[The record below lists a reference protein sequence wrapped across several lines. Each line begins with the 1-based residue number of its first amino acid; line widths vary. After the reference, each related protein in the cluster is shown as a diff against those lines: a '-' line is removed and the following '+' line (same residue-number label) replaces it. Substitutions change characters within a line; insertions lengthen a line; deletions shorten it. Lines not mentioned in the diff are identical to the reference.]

1 MIKLPNE
8 LTIAQ
13 VDSYKSQILPQID
26 DLDVITIDDGD
37 LARID
42 TIGVQ
47 FMIAVL
53 TYITDQG
60 KQIQWKSNSSVLKES
75 VTQLGINE
83 AIFLQYI
90 AE

>member
-47 FMIAVL
+47 FMIAVV
-53 TYITDQG
+53 TYINDQG

-75 VTQLGINE
+75 VTKLGINE